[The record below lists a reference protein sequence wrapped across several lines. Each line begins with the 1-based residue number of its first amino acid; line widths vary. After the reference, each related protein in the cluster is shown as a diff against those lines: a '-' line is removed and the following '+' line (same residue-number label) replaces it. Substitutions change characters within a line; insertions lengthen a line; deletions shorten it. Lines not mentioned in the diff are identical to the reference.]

1 MSKWIKPYVYVI
13 GPANRGPVKSGIS
26 DSPEI
31 RLSQLQ
37 TGYHE
42 TLCILAM
49 FPGGG
54 EDEQALHKL
63 FALNAC
69 SRAARSHKPFCA
81 ARRRKPRTVCRCY
94 RSCYSTLWRRW

>member
-1 MSKWIKPYVYVI
+1 MSNWIKPYVYVI
-13 GPANRGPVKSGIS
+13 GPANRGPVKIGIS

-63 FALNAC
+63 FAAERLQPRRTQSQAVLC
-69 SRAARSHKPFCA
+69 RAPTQA
-81 ARRRKPRTVCRCY
+81 AHG
-94 RSCYSTLWRRW
+94 L